1 MEYDNGVSREEEL
14 LKFCGTPRTRVEI
27 AGLLGIRAAKH
38 YARINVNYLNP
49 LTKQGKL
56 KPLFPYDYPMERQQW
71 TSDLETKNIQ
81 EQIIGYCAEPRSK
94 LQIKER
100 FGLTRKTFALI
111 ADGLIESGKLMPIST
126 TAGVSKF
133 QKYVK
138 CKKHNSAI

>member
-1 MEYDNGVSREEEL
+1 MEYESGISREDEL
-14 LKFCGTPRTRVEI
+14 LKFCGTPRTRMEI

-49 LTKQGKL
+49 LIERGKL
-56 KPLFPYDYPMERQQW
+56 KPLFPEDYPMERQQW
-71 TSDLETKNIQ
+71 TSDLGTKNIQ
-81 EQIIGYCAEPRSK
+81 EQIIDYCSEPRTK

-100 FGLTRKTFALI
+100 FVLTRKTFSII
-111 ADGLIESGKLMPIST
+111 ADGLIESGKLMAISP

-138 CKKHNSAI
+138 REI